1 LSRAQLPTLLATVAQ
16 ASTRRL
22 PTSTRRL
29 CSQGKSLL
37 TMSTANWP
45 PPWFEYLPDFMPKEK
60 VLGLLEEI
68 SANAEDIRVVAE
80 KAMSSAEKAMSAM
93 AELIASND
101 KEIITYVR
109 ELSQYRLVYE
119 WRGILDW
126 CVRVIF
132 SSSPKSSSGLLWK
145 NFATQNSSVIDKVFT
160 SVQPHFPVSFQVVDR
175 IRKRFVDVYDAANG
189 VMGKRRMAVSHCVAD
204 EARDEYELSS
214 VNSGPWSR
222 FTGVGNSWSG
232 SVTRRKAYPVTAH
245 AGFFMYSSTKRFLVG
260 R

>member
-1 LSRAQLPTLLATVAQ
+1 
-16 ASTRRL
+16 
-22 PTSTRRL
+22 
-29 CSQGKSLL
+29 
-37 TMSTANWP
+37 MSTANWP
-45 PPWFEYLPDFMPKEK
+45 PPWFDYLPDFMPKEK

-189 VMGKRRMAVSHCVAD
+189 VMHRSPAIDEEKGLCCGGINLENMLTAAASVLSLQQLCIQRSIPIPPELNFVAVLNPSFDSVHGDCIKGVYVPRPGPAGAAASAAD
-204 EARDEYELSS
+204 PA
-214 VNSGPWSR
+214 
-222 FTGVGNSWSG
+222 T
-232 SVTRRKAYPVTAH
+232 
-245 AGFFMYSSTKRFLVG
+245 
-260 R
+260 